1 MPDDLPRR
9 GLEPVPGRVPR
20 LPGAG
25 PRPSGAAVADSASP
39 PPVQTPSGASATAAA
54 DGRSFRPREFQLDKE
69 SRDYLDTTAFAIRL
83 RTETG
88 FDRSALVRGL
98 LRAVLRSGLDVG
110 GRCDSEEEVT
120 EYLLRFL
127 PVRPA

>member
-1 MPDDLPRR
+1 MPHHPPRR

-25 PRPSGAAVADSASP
+25 PRPSGPAVADAAP
-39 PPVQTPSGASATAAA
+39 PPPAAAPSGASPA
-54 DGRSFRPREFQLDKE
+54 DGAGGRSFRPKEFQLDKE
-69 SRDYLDTTAFAIRL
+69 SRDYLDTTTFAIRL

-98 LRAVLRSGLDVG
+98 LRGVLRSGLDVA

-120 EYLLRFL
+120 QYLLRFL
-127 PVRPA
+127 PGRPA